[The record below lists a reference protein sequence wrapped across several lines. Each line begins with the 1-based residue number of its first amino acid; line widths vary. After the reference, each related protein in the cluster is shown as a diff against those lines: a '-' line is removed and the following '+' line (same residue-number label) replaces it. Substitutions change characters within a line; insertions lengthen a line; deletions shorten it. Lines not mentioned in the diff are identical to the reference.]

1 MKTDE
6 RDILTREIIV
16 KKLWSTLKFS
26 IVSTMVMYV
35 LTGSIIAFLAWG
47 MTLVALPYQ
56 IGSVIAILFFAFLDI
71 YYGYYLIK
79 KLILFRQGKYRIVE
93 DRVLRTSEN
102 EVRYLSLKEKLLRG
116 RRYRHVEED
125 VIYFRDTGRVVVTGS
140 TCRCTFV
147 DDLFY
152 IVKYEGEEEAVL
164 IYNQREYR
172 LEEEN

>member
-1 MKTDE
+1 M
-6 RDILTREIIV
+6 
-16 KKLWSTLKFS
+16 
-26 IVSTMVMYV
+26 
-35 LTGSIIAFLAWG
+35 
-47 MTLVALPYQ
+47 
-56 IGSVIAILFFAFLDI
+56 
-71 YYGYYLIK
+71 
-79 KLILFRQGKYRIVE
+79 
-93 DRVLRTSEN
+93 LRTSEN

-164 IYNQREYR
+164 MYNQREYR